1 MMDPGREATV
11 GMSAEIIRIDPEAIT
26 VADRLRAV
34 DAAWVEAI
42 AESIEHNGQ
51 STPIQVRRLVD
62 DRCHLVSGAHRL
74 AACQRLGIE
83 VRAEVLDCDD
93 LKARLIE
100 IDENLFRRELNPLD
114 RAVFL
119 AERKAVYLE
128 LYPETKHGGRGGR
141 RTKEKEAI
149 LASFSPATRNGNK
162 GKNENDKMSFSKAT
176 ALKAHLSERSIKR
189 AVQIAEHI
197 PADVRKRLIGTPLA
211 EKQSDLLYLAGLE
224 PSVQR
229 RAVTLVVDGEVST
242 LRAAVARIQGTDDP
256 EPSSDDR
263 AFQRMMDLWG
273 RSPKAVQARFIA
285 HLRET
290 GYLD

>member
-1 MMDPGREATV
+1 M
-11 GMSAEIIRIDPEAIT
+11 
-26 VADRLRAV
+26 
-34 DAAWVEAI
+34 
-42 AESIEHNGQ
+42 
-51 STPIQVRRLVD
+51 
-62 DRCHLVSGAHRL
+62 
-74 AACQRLGIE
+74 
-83 VRAEVLDCDD
+83 RAEVLECDD

-141 RTKEKEAI
+141 GGRKEKDAK
-149 LASFSPATRNGNK
+149 LASFSPETRNGAHGHNK
-162 GKNENDKMSFSKAT
+162 RKNEELTMSFSTST
-176 ALKAHLSERSIKR
+176 ALKTHLSERSIMR
-189 AVQIAEHI
+189 AVQIAERI

-229 RAVTLVVDGEVST
+229 RAVTLVVDGEVRT
-242 LRAAVARIQGTDDP
+242 LRAAVARIQGTAAP

-263 AFQRMMDLWG
+263 TFQRMMDLWG
-273 RSPKAVQARFIA
+273 RSSQAVQARFIA

>member
-1 MMDPGREATV
+1 MDPARAV
-11 GMSAEIIRIDPEAIT
+11 SVDMSAEIIRIDPEAIT

-42 AESIEHNGQ
+42 AKSIEEHGQ
-51 STPIQVRRLVD
+51 STSIQVRALVNG
-62 DRCHLVSGAHRL
+62 RWHLVSGAHRL
-74 AACQRLGIE
+74 AACRRLGIE

-128 LYPETKHGGRGGR
+128 LYPET
-141 RTKEKEAI
+141 
-149 LASFSPATRNGNK
+149 RNGAHGHNK
-162 GKNENDKMSFSKAT
+162 GKKFENDILSFSKAT
-176 ALKAHLSERSIKR
+176 ALKTNLSERSIER
-189 AVQIAEHI
+189 AVRIAQHI

-211 EKQSDLLYLAGLE
+211 EKQSDLMYLAGLE
-224 PSVQR
+224 PGVQR

-242 LRAAVARIQGTDDP
+242 LRAAVARIQGTADP
-256 EPSSDDR
+256 GPSSDDR

>member
-11 GMSAEIIRIDPEAIT
+11 GMSAEIIRIDPEVIT
-26 VADRLRAV
+26 VADRLRAL

-62 DRCHLVSGAHRL
+62 DRWHLVSGAHRL

-149 LASFSPATRNGNK
+149 LASFSPATRNG
-162 GKNENDKMSFSKAT
+162 KMSFSKAT
-176 ALKAHLSERSIKR
+176 ALKTHLSERSIKR

-263 AFQRMMDLWG
+263 AFQWMMDLWG

>member
-1 MMDPGREATV
+1 MIAEPARTATV
-11 GMSAEIIRIDPEAIT
+11 GMAAEIIRVDPEAIT

-51 STPIQVRRLVD
+51 STPIQVRRLVTG
-62 DRCHLVSGAHRL
+62 CWHLVSGAHRL

-83 VRAEVLDCDD
+83 VRAEVVDCDD
-93 LKARLIE
+93 LHARLIE

-128 LYPETKHGGRGGR
+128 LYPETKNGAQGGRGG
-141 RTKEKEAI
+141 K
-149 LASFSPATRNGNK
+149 
-162 GKNENDKMSFSKAT
+162 KNEKLTMSFSKNSSLKTNMSPAT
-176 ALKAHLSERSIKR
+176 IKR

-197 PADVRKRLIGTPLA
+197 PADVRKRLTGTVLA

-224 PSVQR
+224 PGVQR

-242 LRAAVARIQGTDDP
+242 LRAAVARIQGTAAP

-263 AFQRMMDLWG
+263 AVERMLDLWG
-273 RSPKAVQARFIA
+273 RSSKAAKARFIA